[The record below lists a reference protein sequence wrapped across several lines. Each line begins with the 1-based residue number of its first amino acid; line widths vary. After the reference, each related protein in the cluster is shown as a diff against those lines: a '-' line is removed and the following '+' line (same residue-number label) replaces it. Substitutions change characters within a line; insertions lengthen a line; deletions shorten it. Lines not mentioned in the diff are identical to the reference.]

1 MEKQW
6 TLCCR
11 DSQESSMVGHKLIA
25 PNWKTRSVTFH
36 LEISPSISH
45 LLISTPKN
53 DLVFSKLHLLK
64 VSISRRIKVFGHST
78 LRGVRTRLRAWT
90 PPISQIPPNYFNLF
104 PLSLLPVSVYF
115 WVFNWSR
122 RGELYRGEG
131 TEPGDR
137 KAWERTNTLCP
148 CYSAVG
154 EDHLHDLLPRQ
165 LWDRSLIE
173 RRHPLHLSGQLKSGG
188 QWQGER
194 RSWVL
199 RVAFQLGFWKAKEIG
214 ERGEI
219 DH

>member
-122 RGELYRGEG
+122 RGSY
-131 TEPGDR
+131 
-137 KAWERTNTLCP
+137 
-148 CYSAVG
+148 
-154 EDHLHDLLPRQ
+154 
-165 LWDRSLIE
+165 
-173 RRHPLHLSGQLKSGG
+173 
-188 QWQGER
+188 
-194 RSWVL
+194 
-199 RVAFQLGFWKAKEIG
+199 IG
-214 ERGEI
+214 ERGLSQGTEKHEKGRTPFVPAI
-219 DH
+219 ARLEKTISMISCHDNFGTEVWSSDDTPFTWAGNWKVEDNGREKGDLGSSE

>member
-90 PPISQIPPNYFNLF
+90 PPSPLYLLIISISFHSLF
-104 PLSLLPVSVYF
+104 YLSRWFSG
-115 WVFNWSR
+115 SSID
-122 RGELYRGEG
+122 RG
-131 TEPGDR
+131 
-137 KAWERTNTLCP
+137 
-148 CYSAVG
+148 
-154 EDHLHDLLPRQ
+154 
-165 LWDRSLIE
+165 
-173 RRHPLHLSGQLKSGG
+173 GG
-188 QWQGER
+188 
-194 RSWVL
+194 SY
-199 RVAFQLGFWKAKEIG
+199 IG
-214 ERGEI
+214 ERGLSQGTEKHEKGRTPFVPAMI
-219 DH
+219 ARLEKIISMISCHDNFGTEVWSSDDTPFTWAGNWKVEDNGREKGDLGSSE